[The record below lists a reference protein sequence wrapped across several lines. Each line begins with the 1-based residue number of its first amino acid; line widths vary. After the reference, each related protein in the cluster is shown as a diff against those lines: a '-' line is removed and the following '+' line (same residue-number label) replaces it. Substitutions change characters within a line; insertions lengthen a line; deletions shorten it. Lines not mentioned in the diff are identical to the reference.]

1 MAPGA
6 TSSAKIS
13 STPETCTASLTASA
27 MSSMKPIA
35 MAPTRMPRA
44 WATSSSSEAN
54 SSGRKMAV
62 STASTITLVP
72 IVIRTAPVVIPNIC
86 PNRME

>member
-6 TSSAKIS
+6 TSRAKIS
-13 STPETCTASLTASA
+13 NTPDTCTASLTASA
-27 MSSMKPIA
+27 MSSMKPIP

-44 WATSSSSEAN
+44 SATSSSREAK
-54 SSGRKMAV
+54 SSGRKPAA
-62 STASTITLVP
+62 SSASTITLVR
-72 IVIRTAPVVIPNIC
+72 IVSQTAPVVIPKIC